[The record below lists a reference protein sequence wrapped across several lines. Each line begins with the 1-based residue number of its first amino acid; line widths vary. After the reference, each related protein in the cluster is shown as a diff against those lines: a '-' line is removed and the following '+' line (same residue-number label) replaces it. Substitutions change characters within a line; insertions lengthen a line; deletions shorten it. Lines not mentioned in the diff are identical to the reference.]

1 MAPHSITRSAAMS
14 LQRRH
19 LPLRVVGSRILENK
33 MPDQFQLPATTLSRD
48 VIVRLLAPIE
58 NTVRRLRDVD
68 LVGELPSA
76 VAINVEWLDRDLARL
91 RAYLTS

>member
-1 MAPHSITRSAAMS
+1 
-14 LQRRH
+14 
-19 LPLRVVGSRILENK
+19 